1 VLRELQGTALEPV
14 LAWLPRLS
22 SAPLREVLEGVVDRL
37 ATAHGNEVL
46 RILRNP
52 ESEALAG
59 VVPLCGRLMLH
70 QAVPGLGEVSR
81 HPDPA
86 LRLAAVQALA
96 QLGTPAALGFIEQAI
111 EDADRAVRLVA
122 VRAAGARGYK
132 GALKRV
138 EGVVL
143 GRGVKEMD
151 LTEKMAFFE
160 AYGAI
165 AGTAGLKA
173 LSGILLPRGL
183 LKLKEPPETR
193 ACAAMALG
201 KIRSPEARELLQ
213 KVVEDKDLVVRNA
226 ANRALREGAQ

>member
-1 VLRELQGTALEPV
+1 
-14 LAWLPRLS
+14 
-22 SAPLREVLEGVVDRL
+22 
-37 ATAHGNEVL
+37 
-46 RILRNP
+46 
-52 ESEALAG
+52 
-59 VVPLCGRLMLH
+59 MLH
-70 QAVPGLGEVSR
+70 QAVPGLGEVAR
-81 HPDPA
+81 HPDA
-86 LRLAAVQALA
+86 TLRLAAVQALA

-111 EDADRAVRLVA
+111 EDGDRAVRLAA

-143 GRGVKEMD
+143 GRAVKEMD

-165 AGTAGLKA
+165 AGPAGLKP

-183 LKLKEPPETR
+183 LKFKEPPETR

-213 KVVEDKDLVVRNA
+213 KVAEDKDLVVRNA
-226 ANRALREGAQ
+226 ASRALRESGS